1 MYGYIYKTINLIN
14 NKQYIGQHISDIFD
28 KKYLGSGKLLNL
40 AINKYGKEN
49 FKVCIIEWCNSQEQL
64 DMRETYWIS
73 YYDAV
78 NSDNFY
84 NLAVGGKQGNRK
96 GSKFSDEARK
106 HCSEAHKKENLS
118 KETLKRMS
126 EGHKGIPSPNK
137 GKKLSAE
144 HKRKISESCK
154 NMSKEARD
162 KISKSLLG
170 NTRRRG
176 KKLSEEAK
184 KRISIAGKGKKRSEE
199 VRRKLSL
206 SKLGDKNPNFQ
217 KHPSDETR
225 RKMSLAHTGLGHTD
239 ETKQKLSKIN
249 KGRKFSIEV
258 RQKMSKNHAN
268 IFGEN
273 NPCYGKICVTNG
285 KINKYIDPQELN
297 SYISQGYIKGLTRKN
312 NMIH

>member
-14 NKQYIGQHISDIFD
+14 NKQYIGQHASDIFD
-28 KKYLGSGKLLNL
+28 TNYLGSGKLLIQ

-49 FKVCIIEWCNSQEQL
+49 FKVFIIEWRNSQEQL
-64 DMRETYWIS
+64 DTQEIYWIS

-78 NSDNFY
+78 KSNNFY
-84 NLAVGGKQGNRK
+84 NLAIGGKQGNRK

-137 GKKLSAE
+137 GKKLSEE
-144 HKRKISESCK
+144 HKIKISKSCK

-170 NTRRRG
+170 NTRRKG
-176 KKLSEEAK
+176 KKLSEETK
-184 KRISIAGKGKKRSEE
+184 KKLSIAAKGKKRSEE
-199 VRRKLSL
+199 VRRKISL

-217 KHPSDETR
+217 K
-225 RKMSLAHTGLGHTD
+225 
-239 ETKQKLSKIN
+239 
-249 KGRKFSIEV
+249 
-258 RQKMSKNHAN
+258 
-268 IFGEN
+268 
-273 NPCYGKICVTNG
+273 
-285 KINKYIDPQELN
+285 
-297 SYISQGYIKGLTRKN
+297 ISF
-312 NMIH
+312 